1 MKDYQSIKL
10 LKNLKVSII
19 NNLIQKILIL
29 QMKNLKTLNRH
40 QNNKWNLKM
49 LMIKIMLD
57 LGIKIINYQSNYS
70 EL

>member
-49 LMIKIMLD
+49 LMINIMLD